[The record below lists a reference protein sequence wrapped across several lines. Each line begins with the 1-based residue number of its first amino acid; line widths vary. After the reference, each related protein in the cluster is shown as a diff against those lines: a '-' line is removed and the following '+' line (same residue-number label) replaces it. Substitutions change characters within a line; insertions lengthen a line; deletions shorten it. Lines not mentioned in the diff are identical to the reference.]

1 MFRLW
6 NFPRT
11 WKRYLTKLANSN
23 NTFKQTLVQKFS
35 RIKLYNA
42 LAISILVYVREI
54 WTLRKK
60 KIKILLT
67 SVAIKVFRWIARS
80 ILSDRRNEEILK
92 ELKVEP
98 VEEKLRM
105 YKSKW
110 LRNVTRMN
118 NRMPKIMLNCR
129 PNGRKRL
136 RRPLKRLLDEAETG
150 LSRPMSW

>member
-1 MFRLW
+1 MFWLW

-23 NTFKQTLVQKFS
+23 FFFKQTLAQKFS
-35 RIKLYNA
+35 RIKLYIA
-42 LAISILVYVREI
+42 LAIPILVYVSEI

-60 KIKILLT
+60 RIKILLT
-67 SVAIKVFRWIARS
+67 WFAIKVFRWIDRS

-92 ELKVEP
+92 ELKAEP
-98 VEEKLRM
+98 VDEKLSM

-129 PNGRKRL
+129 PNRRRRL
-136 RRPLKRLLDEAETG
+136 RRPLKRLLNEAERG
-150 LSRPMSW
+150 LSRPISW